1 MKHPALLLAA
11 ALCAGGTTTVT
22 RANTPVDT
30 PVNTPVVTS
39 AADAAQVE
47 RARALHQRLI
57 TIDTHVDIP
66 LNYGTE
72 AYDPM
77 RPGPRTQQVHL
88 PTQAEGGLNT
98 TFLIVFTSQ
107 GELTPAGYTKALAE
121 AFTRFSAIH
130 RVTSEMY
137 PEQWSL
143 ALTAA
148 DVRRIREEGRKV
160 VLIGVENGYPVGDD
174 LNLMDVFYDYGAR
187 YFGHTHIGHNQLGDS
202 SMSLDRTLDAPAPL
216 HGGLSAQGRAAV
228 QRANELGIMN
238 DVSHAGIQTTLEIAG
253 LSKAPVIASH
263 SGVKG
268 VYDHP
273 RNLTDEELE
282 AIRDTGGVVQL
293 VAFDT
298 YLRAP
303 PAEKLAALQ
312 ALRDEYAI
320 RDFPD
325 FAKLS
330 REQMADYRQQ
340 ADEIELKWPKAST
353 TDLVDHIDYAVALI
367 GVDHVGISSD
377 FNGGGGIRGWDHAG
391 ETFNVTLELVRRGYS
406 DEDIAKIWG
415 ENLLRVMQDVEQHAA
430 GTGYNE
436 RRRKTEQ
443 QQAGAR

>member
-1 MKHPALLLAA
+1 MKHSALILAA
-11 ALCAGGTTTVT
+11 ALFACGTTTSTHAVT
-22 RANTPVDT
+22 PADT
-30 PVNTPVVTS
+30 RPGVSVL
-39 AADAAQVE
+39 DAAQVE
-47 RARALHQRLI
+47 HARALHQRLI

-160 VLIGVENGYPVGDD
+160 VLVGVENGYPVGDA

-216 HGGLSAQGRAAV
+216 HGGLSALGRAAV

-238 DVSHAGIQTTLEIAG
+238 DVSHAGIQTTLEIAAV
-253 LSKAPVIASH
+253 SKAPVIASH

-325 FAKLS
+325 FARLS
-330 REQMADYRQQ
+330 REQMTDYRQQ

-391 ETFNVTLELVRRGYS
+391 ETST
-406 DEDIAKIWG
+406 
-415 ENLLRVMQDVEQHAA
+415 
-430 GTGYNE
+430 
-436 RRRKTEQ
+436 
-443 QQAGAR
+443 

>member
-11 ALCAGGTTTVT
+11 ALFTGGPVTV
-22 RANTPVDT
+22 AHADT
-30 PVNTPVVTS
+30 PAVTS

-47 RARALHQRLI
+47 RARALHRRLI

-77 RPGPRTQQVHL
+77 RPGPRGQQVHL
-88 PTQAEGGLNT
+88 PTQTEGGLNT

-148 DVRRIREEGRKV
+148 DVRRIRAEGRKV
-160 VLIGVENGYPVGDD
+160 VLIGVENGYPVGED
-174 LNLMDVFYDYGAR
+174 LNLMDAFYDYGAR

-202 SMSLDRTLDAPAPL
+202 SMSLDRTLVEAREPL
-216 HGGLSAQGRAAV
+216 HGGLSALGRAAV
-228 QRANELGIMN
+228 ERANQLGIMN
-238 DVSHAGIQTTLEIAG
+238 DVSHAGIQTTLQVAQ

-282 AIRDTGGVVQL
+282 AIRDSGGVVQL

-312 ALRDEYAI
+312 ALREQYGI

-325 FAKLS
+325 FARLS
-330 REQMADYRQQ
+330 REQMADYRKQ
-340 ADEIELKWPKAST
+340 ADEIELKWPKASV

-367 GVDHVGISSD
+367 GIDHVGISSD
-377 FNGGGGIRGWDHAG
+377 FNGGGGIRGWDDAG
-391 ETFNVTLELVRRGYS
+391 QTFNVTLELVRRGYS
-406 DEDIAKIWG
+406 DEQIEQIWG
-415 ENLLRVMQDVEQHAA
+415 GNLLRVMEAVERYAA
-430 GTGYNE
+430 QSGYNA
-436 RRRKTEQ
+436 RRR
-443 QQAGAR
+443 GGGS

>member
-1 MKHPALLLAA
+1 MKNYSLMLAA
-11 ALCAGGTTTVT
+11 ALIASGTATVT
-22 RANTPVDT
+22 QA
-30 PVNTPVVTS
+30 VT
-39 AADAAQVE
+39 AADASGADAVQVE

-107 GELTPAGYTKALAE
+107 GDLTPTGYTKALSE

-202 SMSLDRTLDAPAPL
+202 SMSLDRTLDVPEPL
-216 HGGLSAQGRAAV
+216 HGGLSALGRAAV
-228 QRANELGIMN
+228 KRANELGIMN
-238 DVSHAGIQTTLEIAG
+238 DVSHAGIQTTLEIAE

-273 RNLTDEELE
+273 RNLSDEELK

-312 ALRDEYAI
+312 ALRDEYGI

-330 REQMADYRQQ
+330 REQMAGYRQQ

-367 GVDHVGISSD
+367 GVEHVGISSD
-377 FNGGGGIRGWDHAG
+377 FNGGGGIRGWDNAG
-391 ETFNVTLELVRRGYS
+391 QTFNVTLELVRRGYS
-406 DEDIAKIWG
+406 DEDIGRIWG
-415 ENLLRVMQDVEQHAA
+415 ANLLRVMEAVERHAA
-430 GTGYNE
+430 QTGYNA
-436 RRRKTEQ
+436 RRR
-443 QQAGAR
+443 GGGS